1 MQFILKSLKILVLRN
16 VGSCILHYLCN
27 LSLAS
32 NIYWLLVGTYMR
44 GTDPCFDPFCV
55 WGNEIFMNK
64 RQVRKLRKIVR
75 RKKRVIGI
83 KLFIYTLSKTT
94 VNFRM
99 VSNVSPFPPAHN
111 KLLYQTLVS
120 DIFSFQWFSKLF
132 TDDYLANYMT
142 GVEATKV
149 KVYNSCYHDNA
160 LEVFLK
166 AMKDGRAIVTRGWA
180 KVVRAYGMQEG
191 TLWAFR
197 FFNTIGS
204 QNDLNLSLHLYRL

>member
-1 MQFILKSLKILVLRN
+1 MS
-16 VGSCILHYLCN
+16 
-27 LSLAS
+27 
-32 NIYWLLVGTYMR
+32 
-44 GTDPCFDPFCV
+44 GTDPRFDPFCV

-64 RQVRKLRKIVR
+64 RQVRKLRKIVW

-83 KLFIYTLSKTT
+83 KLFIYTLSKTI

-99 VSNVSPFPPAHN
+99 VSNVLPFPPVHN

-120 DIFSFQWFSKLF
+120 DIFSFQWFPKLF
-132 TDDYLANYMT
+132 TGDYLANYMT

-166 AMKDGRAIVTRGWA
+166 AVKDGRAIVTRGWT
-180 KVVRAYGMQEG
+180 KVVRAYDMQEG
-191 TLWAFR
+191 ALWAFC
-197 FFNTIGS
+197 FFNNIGS
-204 QNDLNLSLHLYRL
+204 QNDLHLSLHLYRL